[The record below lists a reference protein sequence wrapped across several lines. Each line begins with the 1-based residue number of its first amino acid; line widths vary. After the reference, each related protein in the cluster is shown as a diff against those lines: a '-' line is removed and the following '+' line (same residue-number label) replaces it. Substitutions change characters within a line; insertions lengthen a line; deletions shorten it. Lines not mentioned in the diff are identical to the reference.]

1 MAVLYTPHFAYFTD
15 DNGYPL
21 AGGLLYTYAA
31 GTTTPKATYTTAAGD
46 VEKTNPIVL
55 DTYGRAI
62 FFLDGAYKFVLKDSA
77 GSMISNGTT
86 DNVTAFTTIG
96 EAADSFFQSFSGDG
110 STVSFTLSED
120 LGTDE
125 KLLMVFVND
134 EAGDVGFDIQ
144 APSAYTV
151 NGTTLTFGTAPPTG
165 TNSIQVWAPSRL
177 AGAAAGSAAAASAS
191 ASEANTYAE
200 LALSGPGFKY
210 KYSTTTTASDPGAGY
225 FRLNNANPN
234 LATEMYI
241 SGTSDDSE
249 DLSGIIP
256 TWDDGT
262 SSIKGRIKVT
272 NRADKTAFYVVDI
285 DAAITDN
292 TGWYTIPF
300 TFVDRQGS
308 GSNDLPTT
316 VTFTPTG
323 DKGADGAQGPTGTV
337 SGASLATVATDDKVL
352 FLDTSNS
359 DALSY
364 DTAQS
369 IADFAAISDG
379 DKGDVIVSGSGAT
392 WTLDVSGVTANSY
405 TNANITVDAKGRV
418 TTASNGSAGLTSVSQ
433 GDLNT
438 STGTISGTTPT
449 LSGRGA
455 DLGAGVL
462 LPGGEYGFSITTRD
476 CNLGTGAYG
485 EGWVFANSGA
495 SYANYA
501 APGVFSDS
509 VTGGGANLIRASQR
523 YVTSSPPFDLGDGE
537 CGGFIFLLMNANGTI
552 AASYMADVPPW
563 GYNGPTDIRGTI
575 DPKTGKKMQRVAR
588 KRTVQEILDG
598 APVEYI
604 EQEVTQAIKN
614 ADIDLIPHPFNTG
627 QLKPNQ
633 TVVLLDPLSDLVRN
647 FIETQNAGGSEEIS
661 EIFDGEYVNIGNS
674 GLIRKGPKGII
685 QVSISK
691 K

>member
-308 GSNDLPTT
+308 VSNDLPTT

-323 DKGADGAQGPTGTV
+323 DKGAAGAQGPTGTV

-369 IADFAAISDG
+369 IADFA
-379 DKGDVIVSGSGAT
+379 SGG
-392 WTLDVSGVTANSY
+392 LVLLGSY
-405 TNANITVDAKGRV
+405 
-418 TTASNGSAGLTSVSQ
+418 TASNATSVDIGS
-433 GDLNT
+433 GLDLDAAIDGTYDEYVLTIISLVPDTDGAIPYLRT
-438 STGTISGTTPT
+438 STNAGSSFDAGA
-449 LSGRGA
+449 SDYDWGVYGRGA
-455 DLGAGVL
+455 GGTAINDDSAGATQISLIYDTTGTGQMGNASAESGSL
-462 LPGGEYGFSITTRD
+462 NLHIFDPSNAAKYTLFKWEMAYIAEYGGII
-476 CNLGTGAYG
+476 AQ
-485 EGWVFANSGA
+485 
-495 SYANYA
+495 
-501 APGVFSDS
+501 
-509 VTGGGANLIRASQR
+509 GGGGSRLSAGDVDAVRFLMSSGNIAS
-523 YVTSSPPFDLGDGE
+523 
-537 CGGFIFLLMNANGTI
+537 GTFHL
-552 AASYMADVPPW
+552 YGV
-563 GYNGPTDIRGTI
+563 
-575 DPKTGKKMQRVAR
+575 R
-588 KRTVQEILDG
+588 K
-598 APVEYI
+598 
-604 EQEVTQAIKN
+604 
-614 ADIDLIPHPFNTG
+614 
-627 QLKPNQ
+627 
-633 TVVLLDPLSDLVRN
+633 S
-647 FIETQNAGGSEEIS
+647 
-661 EIFDGEYVNIGNS
+661 
-674 GLIRKGPKGII
+674 
-685 QVSISK
+685 
-691 K
+691 